1 MGHVRVLSIILVGM
15 LAVSGCSTKVSRLD
29 VDDTRDLSGNWNDTD
44 SRLVSDELVGQMLD
58 GAWVVNHTRSSGT
71 RPTVIVGTVKNL
83 SHEHINVRTFIND
96 IERAVINSGRVQFVA
111 SRDEREEVREERKDQ
126 DIHASEAS
134 RKAMGRELGA
144 DYMLSGSINT
154 IIDAEGKQSVRYY
167 QIDLTLIDLAD
178 TRKVW
183 LGQKKIKKLIEK
195 AGLRF

>member
-1 MGHVRVLSIILVGM
+1 MGHVRFFSLILVGL
-15 LAVSGCSTKVSRLD
+15 LAISGCSTKVSRLD
-29 VDDTRDLSGNWNDTD
+29 VEEARDLSGNWNDTD
-44 SRLVSDELVGQMLD
+44 SRLVSEELVGQMLE
-58 GAWVVNHTRSSGT
+58 GAWVVNHSRSSGK